1 MNDYPRLMMALRQ
14 GSKRPKGR
22 RGSQPQK
29 EMIILAKT
37 KKNRTDLA
45 AERYSIPADGAHA
58 ADTLINVLFDDLE
71 PQDKLSLLWMGMGMA
86 AVRKNDSQNNHD
98 GVA

>member
-1 MNDYPRLMMALRQ
+1 MALTPVRL
-14 GSKRPKGR
+14 GNTA
-22 RGSQPQK
+22 
-29 EMIILAKT
+29 L
-37 KKNRTDLA
+37 
-45 AERYSIPADGAHA
+45 
-58 ADTLINVLFDDLE
+58 

>member
-1 MNDYPRLMMALRQ
+1 M
-14 GSKRPKGR
+14 
-22 RGSQPQK
+22 
-29 EMIILAKT
+29 AKT
-37 KKNRTDLA
+37 KKSNTELA
-45 AERYSIPADGAHA
+45 AERYDIPIDSAKA

-86 AVRKNDSQNNHD
+86 AVRKNDSQNHD

>member
-1 MNDYPRLMMALRQ
+1 MLINIEYL
-14 GSKRPKGR
+14 G
-22 RGSQPQK
+22 
-29 EMIILAKT
+29 
-37 KKNRTDLA
+37 TDGQVYIA
-45 AERYSIPADGAHA
+45 TAEVYESSEASIPADGAHA